1 MKKVILIV
9 VSLMLIA
16 FAAFVQNENQLFS
29 RLQGI
34 YSSGTDFF
42 NVDGIE
48 ITSQTKA
55 EGFSKKNILKHFSKL
70 KIKEKDLVQGD
81 SSLGFRNFYVVKKYE
96 EPKGVPNSVSYY
108 FVENKNNQ
116 ILAVTFA
123 SLMTTNQALERQL
136 VPLLRDGA
144 IPPRIFNSF
153 GTDSINFAGRQVKI
167 GRNCAWRGVNNMQ
180 CPSYGQMSWSVH
192 ATLASAQQDIDSQVS
207 RIFNQKKGKTVLDT
221 TVAVVF
227 EGAEVS
233 ARKIVYDFTGITSL
247 LLTMEGGKR
256 LNIYFVAAPVRNN
269 YVSCVMSFWDT
280 DQINKS
286 GLPPLLERV
295 MSLKSNSSDTTH

>member
-1 MKKVILIV
+1 MKKITLIV
-9 VSLMLIA
+9 VSMMLIA
-16 FAAFVQNENQLFS
+16 FAAFAQHENPLFS

-34 YSSGTDFF
+34 NNNGIEFF

-48 ITSQTKA
+48 ITSQIKTI
-55 EGFSKKNILKHFSKL
+55 EFSKKNILKHFSKL

-81 SSLGFRNFYVVKKYE
+81 SVLGFRNFYVVKKYE

-108 FVENKNNQ
+108 FVENKKNQ

-123 SLMTTNQALERQL
+123 SLMATNQALEREL
-136 VPLLRDGA
+136 VPLIRDGA
-144 IPPRIFNSF
+144 IPPRVFNSF
-153 GTDSINFAGRQVKI
+153 GTDSINFAGRQIKI

-192 ATLASAQQDIDSQVS
+192 ATLLSAQQDIDSQVA
-207 RIFNQKKGKTVLDT
+207 RIFNQKRGKTVLDT
-221 TVAVVF
+221 TVAVIF
-227 EGAEVS
+227 EGTEVS
-233 ARKIVYDFTGITSL
+233 ARKITYDFTGLTSL
-247 LLTMEGGKR
+247 LLTIEGGKR
-256 LNIYFVAAPVRNN
+256 LNIYFVVAPVRNN

-286 GLPPLLERV
+286 GLPPLLEKV
-295 MSLKSNSSDTTH
+295 MSLK

>member
-1 MKKVILIV
+1 MKKILLLVVSAILIAV
-9 VSLMLIA
+9 AA
-16 FAAFVQNENQLFS
+16 FAQNENQMLN
-29 RLQGI
+29 RIQGI
-34 YSSGTDFF
+34 YSDGIDFF

-48 ITSQTKA
+48 ITSQTKP
-55 EGFSKKNILKHFSKL
+55 EEFSKKNILKHFSKL
-70 KIKEKDLVQGD
+70 KIKEKDLMQGD
-81 SSLGFRNFYVVKKYE
+81 SALGFRNFYVVKKYE

-123 SLMTTNQALERQL
+123 SLMATNQALERQL

-144 IPPRIFNSF
+144 IPPRVFNSF
-153 GTDSINFAGRQVKI
+153 GTDSINFAGRKIKI

-192 ATLASAQQDIDSQVS
+192 ATSESAQQDIDTQVA

-221 TVAVVF
+221 TVAVIF
-227 EGAEVS
+227 EGTEVP

-256 LNIYFVAAPVRNN
+256 LNIYFVVAPVRNN

-286 GLPPLLERV
+286 GLPPLIERV
-295 MSLKSNSSDTTH
+295 MSLKSNSSNPTH